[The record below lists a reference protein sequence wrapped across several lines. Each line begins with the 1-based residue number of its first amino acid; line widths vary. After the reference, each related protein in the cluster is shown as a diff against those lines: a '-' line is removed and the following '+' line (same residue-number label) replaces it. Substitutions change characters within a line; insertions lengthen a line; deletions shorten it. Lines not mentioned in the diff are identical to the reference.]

1 MNKNFIDVPNFYQKT
16 MIEPVT
22 LNVQTI
28 INKRDL
34 YLSES
39 EVEKIIK
46 ENFAH
51 QIAYKIVDELPLKRI
66 PVGDSTH
73 EKWTSSLT
81 YIPECNR
88 AKVTYDY
95 SDKISILFM
104 LERLLND
111 PKDIEANI
119 MVRDFI
125 KKVKK
130 GDIDI
135 V

>member
-1 MNKNFIDVPNFYQKT
+1 MGNRKFNQKT

-34 YLSES
+34 YLSEY

-51 QIAYKIVDELPLKRI
+51 QIAYKIIREMPMKKIPL
-66 PVGDSTH
+66 GDSIH
-73 EKWTSSLT
+73 EKWSSSLT
-81 YIPECNR
+81 YIPGCNR
-88 AKVTYDY
+88 AKLTRDY

-125 KKVKK
+125 KKVRN